1 MQDSLLATLRRG
13 RKKRWKKAKKHK
25 EIKAEEEEDAD
36 RKERVRMEPEV
47 GREKRCSD

>member
-1 MQDSLLATLRRG
+1 MEEG
-13 RKKRWKKAKKHK
+13 EKRH

-36 RKERVRMEPEV
+36 RKERARMEPEV

>member
-13 RKKRWKKAKKHK
+13 RKKRWKKDK

-36 RKERVRMEPEV
+36 RKERARMEPEV